1 MGQVFAATKSC
12 RTATMVGVANA
23 PKALPTQRD
32 MAILGVIDSA
42 RDQMGITQ
50 QGLALAIGLSQS
62 QVSRIFSGQ
71 RPATLPELLDM
82 CGVVGM
88 TLSEVAQRAGEC

>member
-1 MGQVFAATKSC
+1 
-12 RTATMVGVANA
+12 
-23 PKALPTQRD
+23 
-32 MAILGVIDSA
+32 
-42 RDQMGITQ
+42 MGITQ
-50 QGLALAIGLSQS
+50 QGLALAIGVSQS